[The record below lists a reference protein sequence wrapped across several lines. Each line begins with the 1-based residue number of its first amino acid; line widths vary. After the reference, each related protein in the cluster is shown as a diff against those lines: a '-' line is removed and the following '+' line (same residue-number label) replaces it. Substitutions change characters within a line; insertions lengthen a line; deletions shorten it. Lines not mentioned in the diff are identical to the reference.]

1 LADVLIL
8 LAAAILTLGA
18 SVAVALI
25 ARTAGRRR
33 RRAERERPARLRA
46 ELDGIDDYIRR
57 LGQAATD
64 DDLDRLE
71 RENDKRGNA

>member
-8 LAAAILTLGA
+8 LAAAILTLA
-18 SVAVALI
+18 AATAVAVI
-25 ARTAGRRR
+25 AREGRRR
-33 RRAERERPARLRA
+33 PPLAARERPARLQA

>member
-8 LAAAILTLGA
+8 LAAAILTLA
-18 SVAVALI
+18 AATAVAVI
-25 ARTAGRRR
+25 AREGRRR
-33 RRAERERPARLRA
+33 RRPAARERPARLQA